1 MTKADIVNRLA
12 EKDGLP
18 KAAAQEIVETIFDT
32 LKQTL
37 VVGES
42 VKVSGFGTFSIRKK
56 AARIGRNPKTKEEVE
71 ITPRRVVAF
80 KISDHLKEA
89 IEKV

>member
-18 KAAAQEIVETIFDT
+18 KAAAQEIMETIFDT

-42 VKVSGFGTFSIRKK
+42 VKVSGFGTFSIRGKS
-56 AARIGRNPKTKEEVE
+56 R
-71 ITPRRVVAF
+71 
-80 KISDHLKEA
+80 
-89 IEKV
+89 